1 MTSEKTYLVQGS
13 EEKLKS
19 LCFDL
24 FLKILLNPQSIHQ
37 LNSDDSQLLMKLNP
51 DCSVIEI
58 RKVCPVA
65 ILPVF

>member
-1 MTSEKTYLVQGS
+1 MTSEKIYLAHGS
-13 EEKLKS
+13 EEKLKP
-19 LCFDL
+19 LCFYL

-37 LNSDDSQLLMKLNP
+37 LNSDVSQFLMKLNP
-51 DCSVIEI
+51 ECSVIEI